1 MVAVPA
7 PPASRPHQIT
17 LTSVKAGTRY
27 QVIEQNTGETPGLG
41 MLSPRDKP
49 VVINVKGPSELRS
62 SAVEHLRVQI
72 DGIPFPIPSTVT
84 GAMFVA
90 LPDTFTS
97 PPAPTNSLSPTP
109 VSKANKPSSTSPRAS
124 PPCAISK

>member
-1 MVAVPA
+1 MAVIPA

-17 LTSVKAGTRY
+17 LTSVKAGVRY
-27 QVIEQNTGETPGLG
+27 QVIELNTGETPGLG

-62 SAVEHLRVQI
+62 SAVEHLRVKI
-72 DGIPFPIPSTVT
+72 DGIPFPIPSTIT

-97 PPAPTNSLSPTP
+97 PPGPPPAPVPTP
-109 VSKANKPSSTSPRAS
+109 APKAPAPKAKSAR
-124 PPCAISK
+124 